1 MNPFFK
7 NKDEFSKEEL
17 LAALEEARKPSDVSD
32 IPEELAER
40 LNLVKTDPYTE
51 ELVEIVKENGGVYS
65 ATKIKEALA
74 RKYGEE
80 CPTDS
85 AINGRIHKAIK
96 TSNLFS
102 VDGAKGFYSVQP
114 LSVRNS
120 E

>member
-17 LAALEEARKPSDVSD
+17 LAALAKAKEPSDISD
-32 IPEELAER
+32 IPKELAER
-40 LNLVKTDPYTE
+40 LNLIKSDPHTE
-51 ELVEIVKENGGVYS
+51 ELVEIVKEAGGVS
-65 ATKIKEALA
+65 SSSKIKEALA

-85 AINGRIHKAIK
+85 AINGRINKAREAG
-96 TSNLFS
+96 NLFS
-102 VDGAKGFYSVQP
+102 VDGTKGFYSVQP